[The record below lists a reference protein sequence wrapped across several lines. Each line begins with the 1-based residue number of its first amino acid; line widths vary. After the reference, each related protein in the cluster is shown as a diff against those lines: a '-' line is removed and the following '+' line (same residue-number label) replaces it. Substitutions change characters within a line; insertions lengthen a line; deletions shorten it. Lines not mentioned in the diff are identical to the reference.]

1 MFTVLKTGK
10 QLSELHCKINM
21 FISPIDL
28 ISFLLSNFKFNEQ
41 GCEREICSKEI
52 WSTYMYH

>member
-10 QLSELHCKINM
+10 QFSELHCKINM

-28 ISFLLSNFKFNEQ
+28 ISFLLSNFNFNEQ
-41 GCEREICSKEI
+41 GREGNMFKTNMVNVALS
-52 WSTYMYH
+52 S

>member
-10 QLSELHCKINM
+10 QLSELYCKINM

-41 GCEREICSKEI
+41 G
-52 WSTYMYH
+52 

>member
-21 FISPIDL
+21 FNSPIDL
-28 ISFLLSNFKFNEQ
+28 ISFLLSSFNFNEQ
-41 GCEREICSKEI
+41 GREGNMFKTNMVNVALS
-52 WSTYMYH
+52 S

>member
-10 QLSELHCKINM
+10 QFSELHCKINM

-41 GCEREICSKEI
+41 G
-52 WSTYMYH
+52 